1 MNRAVYG
8 EIVTFDNGA
17 KGMVES
23 VDPEQLG
30 IMLFDG
36 AETVGVGTM
45 VTRSGKRAGIPV
57 GDAFLGR
64 VISPLGEPIDGKGP
78 IEAVGYNPIEKQA
91 PGILELRAWIPAPH
105 RHPRHRFHVPHRR
118 GQRELINR

>member
-1 MNRAVYG
+1 
-8 EIVTFDNGA
+8 
-17 KGMVES
+17 
-23 VDPEQLG
+23 
-30 IMLFDG
+30 MLFDG

-78 IEAVGYNPIEKQA
+78 IEAVGYNPDRKAGPQA
-91 PGILELRAWIPAPH
+91 FWSVRAWIPRSTPASSLSIPCS
-105 RHPRHRFHVPHRR
+105 PSAAASVS
-118 GQRELINR
+118 